1 MEAQYGKTRYLREVG
16 WWKNQICRGR
26 ESRKAQGAPGR
37 GSGGSSRRQA
47 SYSAGLLL
55 FAEARG
61 RRSLSPPAVSRRAEQ
76 TAGAP
81 RLPLYRMLVRRARAD
96 ALPIPKKKE
105 FCLSPPPQLFLVK
118 VNIRDC
124 AAQSQATLHEAQP
137 CRGVVGEL

>member
-47 SYSAGLLL
+47 SYSVGLLL

-61 RRSLSPPAVSRRAEQ
+61 RRSLRSLSRIGRPD
-76 TAGAP
+76 TPCDSRTYDG
-81 RLPLYRMLVRRARAD
+81 LKVR
-96 ALPIPKKKE
+96 
-105 FCLSPPPQLFLVK
+105 FS
-118 VNIRDC
+118 
-124 AAQSQATLHEAQP
+124 ATLGKELK
-137 CRGVVGEL
+137 VEVGLV